1 MSAVA
6 TGYDRQY
13 VSVSNEE
20 VIGVTAVGLAVVLL
34 LAWPRKSGPV
44 RRRVNRQDGGAP
56 EGPAHPYR
64 RAHPRERTSRKPRP
78 WIWRPPAD

>member
-13 VSVSNEE
+13 VSVSNTE

-44 RRRVNRQDGGAP
+44 RRRRNRPDPGAP
-56 EGPAHPYR
+56 EGQSHPYR
-64 RAHPRERTSRKPRP
+64 RAHPRERGSRAPRP

>member
-13 VSVSNEE
+13 TSLSNGE

-34 LAWPRKSGPV
+34 LAWPRRSAPV
-44 RRRVNRQDGGAP
+44 RRRRRPDVHTP
-56 EGPAHPYR
+56 EGPSHPYR
-64 RAHPRERTSRKPRP
+64 RAHPRERTSRGPRP
-78 WIWRPPAD
+78 WVWRPPAD